1 MLFWQVLGVFAT
13 LSLLAVG
20 GINALVPEMH
30 RQVVELNGWLDD
42 ATFVQSIAL
51 SQAAPGPNILGA
63 SLVGW
68 RIAGGPGLL
77 AATLGIV
84 LPSALLAWTV
94 GGALIR
100 RGDAPWLRALRGGLV
115 PVAVGLIFA
124 SGVVLA
130 GATGGNWTTPP
141 IVLAA
146 AAIAWRTALSPLW
159 LLAGGAVLGG
169 LLG

>member
-20 GINALVPEMH
+20 GINALIPEMH
-30 RQVVELNGWLDD
+30 RQVVEQRGWLDD
-42 ATFVQSIAL
+42 AAFVQTIAL

-68 RIAGGPGLL
+68 EIAGFTGLA

-84 LPSALLAWTV
+84 VPSAALAWTV

-124 SGVVLA
+124 SGIVLA
-130 GATGGNWTTPP
+130 GATGGNWTTPV

-146 AAIAWRTALSPLW
+146 TLFVWRSSRSPLW
-159 LLAGGAVLGG
+159 VLAGGAVLGG